1 MVEWNPLILDDR
13 ELVRDFF
20 TRFPPNISEHTF
32 ANLFAWAE
40 HRPVAWAVLDDALC
54 VVQEPDGDRSL
65 LGPLRGDLALADAV
79 DRLVEEGIK
88 VFGRLPEEAAR
99 ELEERGLEVVP
110 DRDNSDYVYRR
121 EDLAELAGRDYHRE
135 KNLVNRCLSRYDCEY
150 EEVTADNLDE
160 VAEMQDRWCDEKDC
174 GEDRGLCAEY
184 RAIRRTLE
192 HYGALDLIGAAVRIE
207 GRIEAY
213 SVGEVLRPDTGVV
226 HFEKAMTEFDGL
238 YQVINQWFCRDALPE
253 VEFVNREQDLG
264 IPGLRRAK
272 ESYNP
277 HHMVDKYVAGLD
289 PVELKAAD
297 EGRCPEQN

>member
-1 MVEWNPLILDDR
+1 MVEWKQLTLEDR
-13 ELVRDFF
+13 EQVRDFF

-32 ANLFAWAE
+32 ANLFVWAE
-40 HRPVAWAVLDDALC
+40 HRPIAWAVLDDALC

-65 LGPLRGDLALADAV
+65 LGPPRGGAAAEMV
-79 DRLVEEGIK
+79 DRLAEDGIE
-88 VFGRLPEEAAR
+88 VFDRLPEEAAR
-99 ELEERGLEVVP
+99 ELEERGLEVEL

-150 EEVTADNLDE
+150 EEVMADNLDE

-192 HYGALDLIGAAVRIE
+192 HYEALDLIGAAVRIE

-213 SVGEVLRPDTGVV
+213 SVGELLRPDTAVV

-238 YQVINQWFCRDALPE
+238 YQVINQWFCREALPE

-277 HHMVDKYVAGLD
+277 HHMVHKYVAAFEPTALR
-289 PVELKAAD
+289 PAD
-297 EGRCPEQN
+297 EGRCHEQG